1 MRSQHA
7 QLHASDLPQTHL
19 PGGSELCGFPR
30 YAIIYFWCG
39 SWSLSSPPCPHRL
52 PPLHTNSLC
61 IFLALSHSKKD
72 QVSWQAGNS
81 LESRLISSLGLLVF
95 TQDWRGRGE
104 KEESQGP
111 LSSQPPLWAL
121 NGLVHM
127 LRWGTRDADL
137 PAPTPLLTPHFIS
150 PSAPVSPI
158 RHLISGKSQLAT
170 DPIKLREVPRGLR
183 GPNPDKCC
191 PLPSSGSTWE

>member
-1 MRSQHA
+1 MP
-7 QLHASDLPQTHL
+7 LPQICHL
-19 PGGSELCGFPR
+19 LLLVGQLVSVLT
-30 YAIIYFWCG
+30 
-39 SWSLSSPPCPHRL
+39 SL
-52 PPLHTNSLC
+52 PPPSPAPSTPTAFAFFWPCHIPKRIRCLGR
-61 IFLALSHSKKD
+61 LATLRSKR
-72 QVSWQAGNS
+72 VQAD
-81 LESRLISSLGLLVF
+81 LILGAAVF

-104 KEESQGP
+104 KEESQGS

-127 LRWGTRDADL
+127 LGWGTRVADL

-150 PSAPVSPI
+150 LSAPVSPI

-170 DPIKLREVPRGLR
+170 DPIKLREVPRDLR

-191 PLPSSGSTWE
+191 PLPSSGPTRE